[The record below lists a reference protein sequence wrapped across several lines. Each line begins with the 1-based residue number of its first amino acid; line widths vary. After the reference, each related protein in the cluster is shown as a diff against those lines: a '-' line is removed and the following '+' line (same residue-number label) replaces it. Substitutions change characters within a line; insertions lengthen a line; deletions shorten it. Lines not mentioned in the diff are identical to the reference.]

1 MVIIRI
7 LILFTLSA
15 SLSACRLSGPFRTIM
30 QGDMTM
36 DGGMTMDGD
45 MSVDGDMNMSG
56 QIATTMRSDN
66 LASRLVSVPVYGNPE
81 CRASMSGRTGTQCGP
96 ALGKI
101 AVLDVDGLLVNKNI
115 GGFGSLGENPVALF
129 REKLDAIAG
138 DPSITAIVLRINSP
152 GGGVT
157 AADIMARDLLQI
169 KQSRNLPVVACVMD
183 VGTGAGYYLACTADA
198 IVAHPTS
205 IVGGIGVILNA
216 YNMEVAIEQFSIA
229 SIPIKAGEH
238 IDIASPEREMKLD
251 ERAMLQAMA
260 DEFHLRFIDHVKRSR
275 PAVTDTD
282 IFDGRVVTGLRSA
295 ELKLVDRIG
304 YLDDAV
310 VQARQMASLPAD
322 APLVMLRRD
331 NDRAYTLLDV
341 TPIAPTMNSLIPL
354 KFPGLDRS
362 SLPTFLYLW
371 QPEPS
376 LVTASGG

>member
-7 LILFTLSA
+7 LVLFTLLG
-15 SLSACRLSGPFRTIM
+15 SLSACRLSRPFRSIV

-36 DGGMTMDGD
+36 DGD
-45 MSVDGDMNMSG
+45 MRMEGDMNMSG
-56 QIATTMRSDN
+56 QVSTIMRSDN
-66 LASRLVSVPVYGNPE
+66 RASRLVSVPVYGESPRELPN
-81 CRASMSGRTGTQCGP
+81 AGQSGVRSSP
-96 ALGKI
+96 AMGKI

-129 REKLDAIAG
+129 REKLDAIAA
-138 DPSITAIVLRINSP
+138 DPSITAILLRINSP

-157 AADIMARDLLQI
+157 AADIMSRDLLQV
-169 KQSRNLPVVACVMD
+169 KQSRNLPVVACLMD
-183 VGTGAGYYLACTADA
+183 VGTGAGYYLACTADT

-238 IDIASPEREMKLD
+238 IDIASPEREMQHE
-251 ERAMLQAMA
+251 ERALLQDMA
-260 DEFHLRFIDHVKRSR
+260 DEFHQRFIEHVQRAR
-275 PAVTDTD
+275 PAVTDSD
-282 IFDGRVVTGLRSA
+282 IFDGRVITGRHAA
-295 ELKLVDRIG
+295 ELMLVDRIG

-310 VQARQMASLPAD
+310 EQARQLAKLPAD

-341 TPIAPTMNSLIPL
+341 TPIAPTMSSLIPL
-354 KFPGLDRS
+354 KLPGL
-362 SLPTFLYLW
+362 
-371 QPEPS
+371 
-376 LVTASGG
+376 

>member
-7 LILFTLSA
+7 LVLFTLLV
-15 SLSACRLSGPFRTIM
+15 SLPACRLSSPFRTIM

-45 MSVDGDMNMSG
+45 MNMSG
-56 QIATTMRSDN
+56 QVATTMRSDN
-66 LASRLVSVPVYGNPE
+66 RASRLVSVPVYGDPE
-81 CRASMSGRTGTQCGP
+81 CGATKAGRAGTQCG
-96 ALGKI
+96 AAIGINAMGKI

-129 REKLDAIAG
+129 REKLDAIAD

-157 AADIMARDLLQI
+157 AADIMARDLLQV
-169 KQSRNLPVVACVMD
+169 KQRRNLPVVACVMD

-251 ERAMLQAMA
+251 ERAMLQTMA
-260 DEFHLRFIDHVKRSR
+260 DEFHQRFIDHVKRTR

-282 IFDGRVVTGLRSA
+282 IFDGRVITGLRSA

-310 VQARQMASLPAD
+310 VQARQLASLPAD

-341 TPIAPTMNSLIPL
+341 TPIAPTMSSLIPL

>member
-7 LILFTLSA
+7 LILFTLLA
-15 SLSACRLSGPFRTIM
+15 SLSACRLSGPLRTIM

-45 MSVDGDMNMSG
+45 MSMDGDMNMSG

-66 LASRLVSVPVYGNPE
+66 RASRLVSVPVYGNPE
-81 CRASMSGRTGTQCGP
+81 CGASKSGRTGTQCGA

-157 AADIMARDLLQI
+157 AADIMARDLLQV

-183 VGTGAGYYLACTADA
+183 VGTGAGYYLACTADT

-238 IDIASPEREMKLD
+238 IDIASPEREMKHD
-251 ERAMLQAMA
+251 ERAMLQLMA
-260 DEFHLRFIDHVKRSR
+260 DEFHQRFIDHV
-275 PAVTDTD
+275 
-282 IFDGRVVTGLRSA
+282 
-295 ELKLVDRIG
+295 
-304 YLDDAV
+304 
-310 VQARQMASLPAD
+310 Q
-322 APLVMLRRD
+322 
-331 NDRAYTLLDV
+331 RA
-341 TPIAPTMNSLIPL
+341 
-354 KFPGLDRS
+354 
-362 SLPTFLYLW
+362 
-371 QPEPS
+371 
-376 LVTASGG
+376 